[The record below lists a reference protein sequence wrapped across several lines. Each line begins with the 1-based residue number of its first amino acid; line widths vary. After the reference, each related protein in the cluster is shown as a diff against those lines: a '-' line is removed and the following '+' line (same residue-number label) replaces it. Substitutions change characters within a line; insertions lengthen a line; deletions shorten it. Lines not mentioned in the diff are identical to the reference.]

1 MIPHFYKPATLFITG
16 VLSLAT
22 AVFGQNE
29 RNPNVLVIMTDQ
41 QAWNAVGYA
50 GNKMIKT
57 PNLDTM
63 CMELRHKN

>member
-1 MIPHFYKPATLFITG
+1 MIPHFYKSATLIATG
-16 VLSLAT
+16 VLSAT
-22 AVFGQNE
+22 TTVYGQNE
-29 RNPNVLVIMTDQ
+29 RVPNVLLIMTDQ